1 MQSLPSNCLLLVNPI
16 SGGRKAIS
24 HKNDVLLQLQTSG
37 MNVRIH
43 VSSSQ
48 DDLVAAI
55 HDADEQLVFL
65 LSGDGSLQS
74 AAKAIINA
82 KLPIVLAPLPAGRG
96 NDFCARLG
104 ISKDI
109 NQAVA
114 KILNNAESVSV
125 DVIRINEDLLAL
137 GALSIG
143 IDAAAAQISHQIQ
156 QRGNRWLKG
165 APLYVYSAFSALRS
179 WQTAQI
185 SFSMDDGNV
194 VSEGIWLFVV
204 SNSGQFGGGMKI
216 SPNSALEDGVLEII
230 LVGEVSKWDFMTT
243 LPRVFSGKHMSHPK
257 LKQYSVRK
265 VDIAAA
271 TELAVFAD
279 GEPIGATPIS
289 ASVLPRALKILK

>member
-1 MQSLPSNCLLLVNPI
+1 MQNLPSHCLLLVNPI
-16 SGGRKAIS
+16 SGGRKAIANHES
-24 HKNDVLLQLQTSG
+24 VFKQLDQAG
-37 MNVRIH
+37 MHVRVY
-43 VSSSQ
+43 VSSNQ

-55 HDADEQLVFL
+55 NTADEQLVVL
-65 LSGDGSLQS
+65 LSGDGSLQ
-74 AAKAIINA
+74 AAAQTIINA

-104 ISKDI
+104 IPKDI

-114 KILNNAESVSV
+114 KILKNPELVSV
-125 DVIRINEDLLAL
+125 DVIRINKDLVAL

-156 QRGNRWLKG
+156 QGGNRWLKG

-185 SFSMDDGNV
+185 SFSLDDGKV

-216 SPNSALEDGVLEII
+216 SPNSELEDGVLEII
-230 LVGEVSKWDFMTT
+230 SVGEVSKLDFVKT
-243 LPRVFSGKHMSHPK
+243 LPKVFSGRHMSHPK
-257 LKQYSVRK
+257 LRQFSVQK
-265 VDIAAA
+265 IELTAA
-271 TELAVFAD
+271 TKLAVFAD
-279 GEPIGATPIS
+279 GEPMGTTPVS
-289 ASVLPRALKILK
+289 ASVLPRALQVLK